1 MRRLVNSSSVAT
13 LLALTVTLGTFCAQA
28 HAVDRFK
35 VFGDGDFLLVPVE
48 INSKTYSFVVDTGCS
63 TTTFDESLLH
73 VAPKQIDQFATPSGA
88 IPAGLF
94 DVPTSQDGKYK
105 LNEELQHVA
114 GFDLSAIRRASGLN
128 VNGLIGMDFL
138 RKHVVRINFDE
149 GVLELDPDI
158 RERGA
163 ATAIDLTFN
172 ERGWPCVRGSLKDC
186 YETEFVLDT
195 GCMSFCSGLLET
207 RICRY
212 AEQQG
217 QLQAIG
223 SQSFTDAG
231 QSGTTGIY
239 RATAFNVG
247 GNKLVNP
254 VFQEAKFNC
263 VGLFYLSRFNVTLDF
278 PNKRALLTPGKRPYK
293 TDGRN
298 LGGMDLVQKDGKIVI
313 DSINTESQAEKA
325 GLHVDDEIVSLGD
338 LVLLR

>member
-94 DVPTSQDGKYK
+94 DVPTSQVGKYK

-172 ERGWPCVRGSLKDC
+172 ERGWLCVRGSPKDC

-207 RICRY
+207 RMCRY